1 MATDVIVIGGGLSG
15 LSTAVDL
22 ASRGL
27 SVLVLERSQ
36 HLGGRAYSFADEQ
49 TGEEIDNGQHL
60 MMGCYHETRWLLRTI
75 GSDHLATLQPNLH
88 IDFRHPQRGTASLD
102 CPSLPGP
109 FHLLAGL
116 LKLKT
121 LSFTDRLK
129 LLRVGLAIHKHPK
142 SIEPS
147 IAALT
152 VHQWLDSLGQPEENK
167 KYLWDILAVGSL
179 NGDPK
184 VVSALL
190 FYRVLRAAFLG
201 GKENSSL
208 LIPKAGLSRLFDEPA
223 LRYLQSKRGEVLVG
237 CAVDELVS
245 QGSRVKSVRCS
256 DGLKHEAKAFVC
268 AVPWYAVSNLLPANE
283 PARRAAERMT
293 ASAILSIDL
302 WFDRPVMGE
311 DFVALLDSRVQW
323 VFNRSKIFG
332 ASSASGQCL
341 ALTVS
346 GADGLIDKDA
356 RELVALAVEDL
367 RRVFPRVGTA
377 TVVHSVVLKERRA
390 TFSQRPDI
398 EPLRPSS
405 RTSLENLFLAGD
417 WTNTGYPAT
426 IEGAVMSGRKAA
438 AHVSEFLAR

>member
-129 LLRVGLAIHKHPK
+129 LLRIGLAIHKHSE

-398 EPLRPSS
+398 EPLRPYS